1 MGAPRA
7 GQSLKKSGVKRV
19 KVASNSLL
27 LLLMKTTLQIF
38 RADTHSS
45 LPLPLAGEGVK
56 AGFPS
61 PAEGYM
67 ADSIDLNR
75 VLIRHK
81 ESTFYARVS
90 GDSMIHA
97 GIGDGDLVVIDK
109 SLDARSG
116 DYVVAYLDGEFTLKE
131 FRIDTANQCGWLVP
145 ANENYS
151 PIRVTA
157 DNEFLIWGVVTYVI
171 RSMRK

>member
-1 MGAPRA
+1 M
-7 GQSLKKSGVKRV
+7 KRV

-145 ANENYS
+145 ANENDS
-151 PIRVTA
+151 PMRVTA